1 MTFLIRFM
9 FVVLTLLPVGTYLVY
24 YYRRLDTRRKQLL
37 QTLLSLSLQDEYVLM
52 RHKEKYDE
60 WRNCGSDEVL
70 IEEFQNKYFNLD
82 FRAGH
87 SHQDYIWPLL
97 LFTAFTAIGWTLTLQ
112 RVLPGFLPLSELRVI
127 PDALAYGFVGAY
139 LACILTIFDGFRRYD
154 LDPGLY
160 YSITY
165 RVMFSSFAAWVA
177 SLMFANNFQP
187 LIALG
192 IGLFPLEKTWSFIT
206 ERAASVLGTGQN
218 EKEVGIEL
226 ANIQGLEHSTN
237 RQRLI
242 DVGITTVQALAT
254 ADPLLLFFLT
264 TFPLRAV
271 VDMIDKAI
279 LYLYLGDKV
288 KELRTHGI
296 NGVIELVAL
305 AKLAEKIPAYQSQDN
320 TPAADEPLGELFK
333 DVNTEEL
340 VNNVANV
347 IGQTPQ
353 ELKAFIYNMYY
364 DPMVKFI
371 YEIWGRY
378 LNRPVER
385 DMRRDSRT
393 LPEVK
398 TTDGNGAKEPQAS
411 GLDKMLT

>member
-9 FVVLTLLPVGTYLVY
+9 FFVLSLMPIGTYLVY
-24 YYRRLDTRRKQLL
+24 YYRRLDTRREQLL

-60 WRNCGSDEVL
+60 WKKCGG
-70 IEEFQNKYFNLD
+70 QNKMIDDFEKKYFNLD

-87 SHQDYIWPLL
+87 SHQDFVWPLL
-97 LFTAFTAIGWTLTLQ
+97 LFTIFIAIGWVLTLQ
-112 RVLPGFLPLSELRVI
+112 RVLPDFTPLRGLLKI
-127 PDALAYGFVGAY
+127 PDALAFGFIGAY
-139 LACILTIFDGFRRYD
+139 FACIVTIFDGFRRYD
-154 LDPGLY
+154 IDPGLY
-160 YSITY
+160 YSVTY
-165 RVMFSSFAAWVA
+165 RVVFSSIAAYVVSLVGIFATGSV
-177 SLMFANNFQP
+177 P
-187 LIALG
+187 LVALG
-192 IGLFPLEKTWSFIT
+192 IGLFPLERTWNFIT
-206 ERAASVLGTGQN
+206 ERAASILGAGQN

-264 TFPLRAV
+264 TFPLRSV

-279 LYLYLGDKV
+279 LYLYLGDKT
-288 KELRTHGI
+288 KQLRQHGI

-305 AKLAEKIPAYQSQDN
+305 AKLAEEIPAYQGQED
-320 TPAADEPLGELFK
+320 TPSGEPLGKLFK
-333 DVNTEEL
+333 GLNTDKL
-340 VNNVANV
+340 LNDIAAV
-347 IGQTPQ
+347 IGQTPE

-385 DMRRDSRT
+385 ISRSVPP
-393 LPEVK
+393 LPAP
-398 TTDGNGAKEPQAS
+398 DGNAAKEPQQVPV
-411 GLDKMLT
+411 T

>member
-9 FVVLTLLPVGTYLVY
+9 FFVLTILPLGTYLVY

-60 WRNCGSDEVL
+60 WKKCGGEKNMIDEF
-70 IEEFQNKYFNLD
+70 ENKYLNLD

-87 SHQDYIWPLL
+87 SHQDYVWPVL
-97 LFTAFTAIGWTLTLQ
+97 LFTVFTAIGWALTLE
-112 RVLPGFLPLSELRVI
+112 RVLPGFLSLSGLRAI
-127 PDALAYGFVGAY
+127 PDALAFGFIGAY

-154 LDPGLY
+154 LDPELY
-160 YSITY
+160 YSITF

-177 SLMFANNFQP
+177 SLMFATTFQP
-187 LIALG
+187 LVALG
-192 IGLFPLEKTWSFIT
+192 IGLIPLEKTWTFIT
-206 ERAASVLGTGQN
+206 ERAANTLGMGQHD
-218 EKEVGIEL
+218 KELGIEL
-226 ANIQGLEHSTN
+226 ANIQGLEHSAN
-237 RQRLI
+237 RQKLI
-242 DVGITTVQALAT
+242 DIGITTVQALAT
-254 ADPLLLFFLT
+254 ADPLLVFFLT
-264 TFPLRAV
+264 TFPLRSV

-279 LYLYLGDKV
+279 LYLYLGDKT
-288 KELRTHGI
+288 KELRQHGI
-296 NGVIELVAL
+296 NGVIELIAL
-305 AKLAEKIPAYQSQDN
+305 VKLVHQTPAYQSQDDSSDA
-320 TPAADEPLGELFK
+320 TEPIGEFFK
-333 DVNTEEL
+333 EIKPDEL
-340 VNNVANV
+340 VNNVATV

-385 DMRRDSRT
+385 TLRGESRA
-393 LPEVK
+393 LQEVK
-398 TTDGNGAKEPQAS
+398 TTEGNGAKDSQP
-411 GLDKMLT
+411 LPVR

>member
-9 FVVLTLLPVGTYLVY
+9 FFVLFLMPIGTYLVY
-24 YYRRLDTRRKQLL
+24 YYRRLDTRRQQLL

-60 WRNCGSDEVL
+60 WKKCGAEKNMIDDFE
-70 IEEFQNKYFNLD
+70 NKYFNLD

-87 SHQDYIWPLL
+87 SHQDYFWPLL
-97 LFTAFTAIGWTLTLQ
+97 LFTFFTALGWALTLD
-112 RVLPGFLPLSELRVI
+112 RVLPNFLGLPALKII
-127 PDALAYGFVGAY
+127 PDALAYGFGGAD

-160 YSITY
+160 YSVTY

-177 SLMFANNFQP
+177 SLMFNTGFQP
-187 LIALG
+187 IVALG
-192 IGLFPLEKTWSFIT
+192 IGLFPLEKTWTFIT

-218 EKEVGIEL
+218 EKEVGMEL
-226 ANIQGLEHSTN
+226 ANIQGLEHSSN
-237 RQRLI
+237 RQKLI
-242 DVGITTVQALAT
+242 DVGITAVQALAT

-264 TFPLRAV
+264 TFALRSV

-279 LYLYLGDKV
+279 LYLYLGDKT
-288 KELRTHGI
+288 KDLRTHGI

-305 AKLAEKIPAYQSQDN
+305 AKLAEEIPAYQGQED
-320 TPAADEPLGELFK
+320 TPSGESLGKLFK
-333 DVNTEEL
+333 GLNTDKL
-340 VNNVANV
+340 LNDIAAV
-347 IGQTPQ
+347 IGQTPE

-378 LNRPVER
+378 LNSPVGR
-385 DMRRDSRT
+385 ISPSVSP
-393 LPEVK
+393 LPAP
-398 TTDGNGAKEPQAS
+398 DGNGAKEPQQ
-411 GLDKMLT
+411 LPVT

>member
-1 MTFLIRFM
+1 MTFLIRSM
-9 FVVLTLLPVGTYLVY
+9 FLVLTLIPIGTYLVY

-52 RHKEKYDE
+52 RHKEKYEE
-60 WRNCGSDEVL
+60 WKKRGGEKNMIDDFE
-70 IEEFQNKYFNLD
+70 NKYFNLD

-87 SHQDYIWPLL
+87 SHQDYFWPLL
-97 LFTAFTAIGWTLTLQ
+97 LFTIFSAIGWTLTLE
-112 RVLPGFLPLSELRVI
+112 RVLPNFLPLSGLKAI
-127 PDALAYGFVGAY
+127 PDALAFGFVGAY

-160 YSITY
+160 YSVTY

-177 SLMFANNFQP
+177 SLMFTTGFQP
-187 LIALG
+187 LVALG
-192 IGLFPLEKTWSFIT
+192 IGLFPLEKTWTFIT

-226 ANIQGLEHSTN
+226 ANIQGLEHSSN
-237 RQRLI
+237 RQKLI

-264 TFPLRAV
+264 TFPLRSV
-271 VDMIDKAI
+271 IDMIDKAI
-279 LYLYLGDKV
+279 LYLYLGEKT
-288 KELRTHGI
+288 KELRMHGV

-305 AKLAEKIPAYQSQDN
+305 AKLAEEIPAYRNQED
-320 TPAADEPLGELFK
+320 TPSDEQLGKLFK
-333 DVNTEEL
+333 GLDTGKL
-340 VNNVANV
+340 VNDIAAV
-347 IGQTPQ
+347 IGQTPE
-353 ELKAFIYNMYY
+353 ELRAFIYNMYY

-385 DMRRDSRT
+385 ISRSAPP
-393 LPEVK
+393 LPAP
-398 TTDGNGAKEPQAS
+398 DGNGAKDAQPLPVTLRES
-411 GLDKMLT
+411 

>member
-9 FVVLTLLPVGTYLVY
+9 FFVLFLMPIGTYLVY
-24 YYRRLDTRRKQLL
+24 YYRRLDTRREQLL

-60 WRNCGSDEVL
+60 WKKCGGENKMIDDFEK
-70 IEEFQNKYFNLD
+70 KYFNLD

-87 SHQDYIWPLL
+87 SHQDFVWPLL
-97 LFTAFTAIGWTLTLQ
+97 LFTIFIAIGWVLTLQ
-112 RVLPGFLPLSELRVI
+112 RVLPDFTPLRGLLKI
-127 PDALAYGFVGAY
+127 PDALAFGFIGAY
-139 LACILTIFDGFRRYD
+139 LACMVTIFDGFRRYD
-154 LDPGLY
+154 IDPGLY
-160 YSITY
+160 YSVTY
-165 RVMFSSFAAWVA
+165 RVVFSSIAAYVVSLVGIFATGSV
-177 SLMFANNFQP
+177 P
-187 LIALG
+187 LVALG
-192 IGLFPLEKTWSFIT
+192 IGLFPLERTWNFIT
-206 ERAASVLGTGQN
+206 ERAASILGSGQN

-242 DVGITTVQALAT
+242 DVGITTVQGLAT

-279 LYLYLGDKV
+279 LYLYLGDKT
-288 KELRTHGI
+288 KELRQHGI

-305 AKLAEKIPAYQSQDN
+305 AKLAEEIPAYQGQED
-320 TPAADEPLGELFK
+320 TPSGESLGKLFK
-333 DVNTEEL
+333 GLNTDKL
-340 VNNVANV
+340 LNDIADV
-347 IGQTPQ
+347 IGQTPE

-385 DMRRDSRT
+385 ISRST
-393 LPEVK
+393 PPLPVP
-398 TTDGNGAKEPQAS
+398 DGNGDKEPQKLPVTS
-411 GLDKMLT
+411 ELTK

>member
-1 MTFLIRFM
+1 MRLLILLMFL
-9 FVVLTLLPVGTYLVY
+9 VLTLIPVGTYLVY

-60 WRNCGSDEVL
+60 WKKCGAEKNMIDDFE
-70 IEEFQNKYFNLD
+70 NKYFNLD

-87 SHQDYIWPLL
+87 SHQDYFWPLL
-97 LFTAFTAIGWTLTLQ
+97 LFTFFSAIGWALTLD
-112 RVLPGFLPLSELRVI
+112 RVLPNFLNLPGLKAI
-127 PDALAYGFVGAY
+127 PDALAFGFVGAY

-160 YSITY
+160 YSVTY

-177 SLMFANNFQP
+177 SLMFNTGFQP
-187 LIALG
+187 IVALG
-192 IGLFPLEKTWSFIT
+192 IGLFPLEKTWTFIT

-226 ANIQGLEHSTN
+226 ANIQGLEHSSN
-237 RQRLI
+237 RQKLI

-264 TFPLRAV
+264 TFPLRSV
-271 VDMIDKAI
+271 IDMIDKAI
-279 LYLYLGDKV
+279 LYLYLGDKTKV
-288 KELRTHGI
+288 LRTHGV

-305 AKLAEKIPAYQSQDN
+305 AKLAEEIPAYKNQED
-320 TPAADEPLGELFK
+320 TPSDEQLGKLFK
-333 DVNTEEL
+333 GLDTGKL
-340 VNNVANV
+340 VDDIAKV
-347 IGQTPQ
+347 IEQTPE

-385 DMRRDSRT
+385 ISRSA
-393 LPEVK
+393 PPIPAAE
-398 TTDGNGAKEPQAS
+398 GNGSKDAKP
-411 GLDKMLT
+411 LPVT